1 MVYLMPFYYSEKGV
15 ASYLKSLLAYPV
27 NTWQASL
34 EFESKGLSDE
44 QKAALKTAMSH
55 PVSVLTGGPG
65 TGKTTCLKALIEVL
79 ESNNIVYALASP
91 TGRAAKRLSEATG
104 RPASTIHRLLRFS
117 PEGGFQHDENNPL
130 KIKFLIVDEASMLD
144 LVLTYHLLKPLQP
157 GTQVLFVG
165 DVDQLP
171 SVGAGDVLR
180 DIITSG
186 VVPVS
191 QLKTIFRQSHD
202 SQIVA
207 SAHMVNR
214 GQMPIFS
221 KTQDGD
227 FFLFPAE
234 DAAAAAKWILDLV
247 TVRMP
252 EKFALDPVRDIQVL
266 SPLYRGEAGV
276 DALNLSLQESLNPAH
291 LQKTEQK
298 ILGNLYRTGDKVMQI
313 RNNYE
318 KDVFNGDIGFI
329 EHIDPIEQNLTLVI
343 DGSSKLVYDFGELD
357 EIVLAYAISVHKS
370 QGSEFPAVVMPVL
383 TQHYVI
389 LQRNLLYTAI
399 TRASMR
405 CVLVEITR
413 HFA

>member
-1 MVYLMPFYYSEKGV
+1 MV
-15 ASYLKSLLAYPV
+15 
-27 NTWQASL
+27 
-34 EFESKGLSDE
+34 
-44 QKAALKTAMSH
+44 
-55 PVSVLTGGPG
+55 
-65 TGKTTCLKALIEVL
+65 
-79 ESNNIVYALASP
+79 
-91 TGRAAKRLSEATG
+91 
-104 RPASTIHRLLRFS
+104 
-117 PEGGFQHDENNPL
+117 
-130 KIKFLIVDEASMLD
+130 
-144 LVLTYHLLKPLQP
+144 
-157 GTQVLFVG
+157 
-165 DVDQLP
+165 
-171 SVGAGDVLR
+171 
-180 DIITSG
+180 
-186 VVPVS
+186 
-191 QLKTIFRQSHD
+191 
-202 SQIVA
+202 
-207 SAHMVNR
+207 
-214 GQMPIFS
+214 IFS
-221 KTQDGD
+221 
-227 FFLFPAE
+227 FPAE

-343 DGSSKLVYDFGELD
+343 DGSRKLVYDFGELD

-405 CVLVEITR
+405 CVLVGNYKALRIAIDNNRVSQRYSHLAERIKQ
-413 HFA
+413 